1 MCIYVWI
8 IANMIRA
15 CMLMKILLII
25 VLNTEKIG
33 IRYCSN
39 IDLEQY
45 QRLLTN
51 VLIFGFSSRKK
62 PSEKFSL
69 NLISGPLKNIELGGV
84 T

>member
-1 MCIYVWI
+1 
-8 IANMIRA
+8 
-15 CMLMKILLII
+15 MLMKILLII

-51 VLIFGFSSRKK
+51 SLNLLWFSSRKK

-69 NLISGPLKNIELGGV
+69 NLISGPLKNIELGEV

>member
-15 CMLMKILLII
+15 CMLMKILLMI

-39 IDLEQY
+39 N
-45 QRLLTN
+45 RFRT
-51 VLIFGFSSRKK
+51 
-62 PSEKFSL
+62 
-69 NLISGPLKNIELGGV
+69 ISKAFNQ
-84 T
+84 

>member
-33 IRYCSN
+33 IRYCSYQY
-39 IDLEQY
+39 LGQY
-45 QRLLTN
+45 QKAFN
-51 VLIFGFSSRKK
+51 Q
-62 PSEKFSL
+62 
-69 NLISGPLKNIELGGV
+69 
-84 T
+84 